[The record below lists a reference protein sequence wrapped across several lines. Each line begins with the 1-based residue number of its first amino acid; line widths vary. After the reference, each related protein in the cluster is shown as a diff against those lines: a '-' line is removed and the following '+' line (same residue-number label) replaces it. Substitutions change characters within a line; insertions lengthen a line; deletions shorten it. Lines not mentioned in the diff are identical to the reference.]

1 VRAGLVG
8 RQVYEHATE
17 SFIGPLQNP
26 LHDEVVGVYTD
37 SLKFIWQVA
46 LGLAALGLLVV
57 FSLKD
62 IELRKTLE
70 TE

>member
-1 VRAGLVG
+1 
-8 RQVYEHATE
+8 VYEHATE